1 MSEEFGLDIVKGPV
15 LDRNKNI
22 TGLDRTV
29 WWWKK
34 Q

>member
-15 LDRNKNI
+15 SDRNKNI
-22 TGLDRTV
+22 TGLVRTV

>member
-1 MSEEFGLDIVKGPV
+1 MSQEFGLDIAKGPV
-15 LDRNKNI
+15 SDRNKNI
-22 TGLDRTV
+22 TDLDRTV